1 MGPNPNLELVYNGLV
16 NNKLIDT
23 TGGYNYNKFES
34 WIKENPSNLN
44 TVYNSMIDNNII
56 DNENGGYTFDKFS
69 NWVGDV
75 EVNKQQ
81 HLEETK
87 KPESGGLG
95 GVLFDMF
102 TSNYLLGGFKAEK
115 EGVEKQSKIDG
126 TKPVNLQKLSTSAA
140 ASVQAHNALVAVVG
154 HGGSMAFATFE
165 GGNEFLNNE
174 DNKGAMLSNIKD
186 MGKAIF
192 YDNEMRKHIKE
203 TASQGLEADSSP
215 VSTMLEMFASGTPE
229 EKKAKAKLQLAQTP
243 GLLGLHTTY
252 KYLMHGALI
261 PTVSG
266 LVKDTDMSPFYDN
279 EHAKYIEEL
288 TEQYKVQLD
297 TSTFKDKGISAFL
310 DPNFIGSEL
319 ADGVGFFASAAIQGY
334 GTGLITR
341 GISRGVA
348 AGVGYG
354 ISGVTKVVKPVSS
367 LAKFDKAF
375 NIARKVTDKAD
386 LATGVTVMS
395 VGEAAMEAQNL
406 EKSLRPLLEE
416 KYNKMVQSGEIS
428 AEDAPKLIDEQL
440 NEAQRETFTTNV
452 GLLLFSNG
460 IELGGL
466 MRSFKPK
473 GVGKYLPEDISL
485 KQRAGNILKSSAS
498 EAVEENLQAAIG
510 AYEEN
515 KRVYDKYDDYGI
527 NLTRIFGEGV
537 KGLADPTVQRAMLI
551 GGVLGGGA
559 QSVSEYNDYKKVKKY
574 YNEIQPEQLKDAQ
587 VLGLNSV
594 KSIYTIDENG
604 KVVVDEVAKKN
615 FMKSYLDHQND
626 INFLD
631 RAIESNDTD
640 LINFAHNNLIS
651 KFVQRSLEGGADA
664 ATTLAGVESVLNA
677 KYDPTKDKSQIK
689 EVDSDGT
696 VISFEEFKAKKLEIA
711 ERAVATHQHVE
722 KISKSKN
729 ITDIKHKADI
739 FDAYNKHQYL
749 GDKIDQLISEK
760 SKVEDSELQ
769 PDKDL
774 TEKLDNRINK
784 LKMIQT
790 LYGARIGDLTRPSSI
805 KARKT
810 QSILE
815 NIKMNSKDDNELKT
829 NLQKAVDEGTIE
841 QKDMDSFM
849 TPETTSPFE
858 RPKDDQV
865 IDQETAEEDRIE
877 KSKILGIK
885 VTELEDEFGVTIEVN
900 SDNTFEQIIPAADTE
915 EAALNA
921 QRATEEL
928 QKLGFT
934 QVERSQPEDE
944 IVPEEEDGSEIP
956 SGRVEDE
963 PTTTEDE
970 ERKRYGLESLR
981 PTYRG
986 TSMSE
991 WEAVKNGEP
1000 FRSKKGFGENQN
1012 NNTWVSDKKEY
1023 SEDYLRSNEDGV
1035 LVEFKPE
1042 AIDKSTVESGQQNDD
1057 TGIRLGYNLTLEDVQ
1072 RVTDKNGNV
1081 IYDANEVVEP
1091 EVKSEKKPKK
1101 TKKPKQQKKPDDEAF
1116 TESKKRDLKNEVDEL
1131 QDVINSEDAPNA
1143 AIEYLRSFEAWNK
1156 LAYLVRSFRQFFR
1169 VGTDSFSVTRKDFDN
1184 HVRDEIRDILN
1195 PNEYKPG
1202 KKLKVVLRDDD
1213 SMEMYVPGDVEKE
1226 TTTWGKIKEQLKSG
1240 PIIGFFGEEYIYDD
1254 LVPLAIL
1261 DENDIEQ
1268 PLNIHITSWMTEF
1281 NLVENEEGNI
1291 LRNIEQL
1298 RKLRSSILA
1307 NPKVNTTGVGIQ
1319 ITDRTNG
1326 VLFFIKDQNGQNEET
1341 TLSELAPD
1349 IDLVTF
1355 TGGTFKGT
1363 RNTNSINV
1371 PDSFNDASLGVTYFL
1386 FQLNVTESGEPLYS
1400 RAPVFNKKLKDEH
1413 KKSIKTAIEI
1423 FATGKTHEHYSLFK
1437 NAGFDLTTV
1446 KGIEKYLSMFVRL
1459 THVPKGFKTFGAYMK
1474 TLDSDHFGIHVA
1486 ANGQIEFGSKLG
1498 TKSTFYL
1505 KDNPQSVFKTLD
1517 QTLDNLFFNINAD
1530 MLQNSIG
1537 GNIKMPIMNENG
1549 FEVLDV
1555 NYANIVRENV
1565 EVSVN
1570 PLKVGELD
1578 GKPVY
1583 VATIQA
1589 QLSFSL
1595 ESDIAQT
1602 TTVESIK
1609 ENIKENPPL
1618 DTVDGLDLLSNLDGL
1633 DIPGVGYSFDL
1644 TNPCK

>member
-44 TVYNSMIDNNII
+44 TVYNSMVDNNII

-69 NWVGDV
+69 SWLGDV

-87 KPESGGLG
+87 KPESEGLG

-115 EGVEKQSKIDG
+115 EGVENYNKIDG
-126 TKPVNLQKLSTSAA
+126 TKPVNLQKLSTAASAA
-140 ASVQAHNALVAVVG
+140 VTAHNLLLATVG
-154 HGGSMAFATFE
+154 HYGSMAFATFE

-174 DNKGAMLSNIKD
+174 DNRGGMLSNIKD
-186 MGKAIF
+186 MGKAVF
-192 YDNEMRKHIKE
+192 YDDEMRKHIKE

-229 EKKAKAKLQLAQTP
+229 EKKSKAKLQLAQTP

-266 LVKDTDMSPFYDN
+266 LVKDTDISPFYDN

-288 TEQYKVQLD
+288 TEQYKIQTD
-297 TSTFKDKGISAFL
+297 TSTFEDKGITAFA
-310 DPNFIGSEL
+310 DPNFLASEL
-319 ADGVGFFASAAIQGY
+319 ADGVGFFASAAVQGL
-334 GTGLITR
+334 GTGLVTR
-341 GISRGVA
+341 GLSRGVA

-354 ISGVTKVVKPVSS
+354 VSGVTKVVKPVSS

-722 KISKSKN
+722 KISKSKD
-729 ITDIKHKADI
+729 ITDIKHKADL

-749 GDKIDQLISEK
+749 GDKIDQLTSEK
-760 SKVEDSELQ
+760 SEVEDSELQ

-815 NIKMNSKDDNELKT
+815 NIKMNSKDDNELKI
-829 NLQKAVDEGTIE
+829 NLQKAVNEGTID

-885 VTELEDEFGVTIEVN
+885 VTELEDEFGVSIEVN

-944 IVPEEEDGSEIP
+944 VVPEEEDGSEIP

-963 PTTTEDE
+963 PTTT
-970 ERKRYGLESLR
+970 
-981 PTYRG
+981 
-986 TSMSE
+986 
-991 WEAVKNGEP
+991 
-1000 FRSKKGFGENQN
+1000 
-1012 NNTWVSDKKEY
+1012 KE
-1023 SEDYLRSNEDGV
+1023 
-1035 LVEFKPE
+1035 
-1042 AIDKSTVESGQQNDD
+1042 
-1057 TGIRLGYNLTLEDVQ
+1057 
-1072 RVTDKNGNV
+1072 
-1081 IYDANEVVEP
+1081 EP
-1091 EVKSEKKPKK
+1091 EVTEEPEEKEPVKKP
-1101 TKKPKQQKKPDDEAF
+1101 KKPKQQKKPDDEAF

-1505 KDNPQSVFKTLD
+1505 KDNPQSVLKTLD

-1570 PLKVGELD
+1570 PLKVGELN